1 METSRMLM
9 LALILAVALPAVWVD
24 SREHRIP
31 NKLVAVALALGL
43 ALQVWARGPNGS
55 FIALAGVA
63 VGTFFLLPFHLTG
76 AMGAGD
82 VKFMGALGAALG
94 PVGAVAACALT
105 LVAGSLLAMATLGW
119 RRWAAPGGTTAA
131 PAPGAA
137 TRIPYAAAIA
147 TGSLGAALWI
157 GQIN

>member
-1 METSRMLM
+1 M
-9 LALILAVALPAVWVD
+9 LALIVAVALPAVWVD

-31 NKLVAVALALGL
+31 NKLVALTLALGL
-43 ALQVWARGPNGS
+43 ALQVWARGPDGS
-55 FIALAGVA
+55 FLALAGIA
-63 VGTFFLLPFHLTG
+63 VGTFFLLPFHIAG

-105 LVAGSLLAMATLGW
+105 LVAGSLLAMATVGW
-119 RRWAAPGGTTAA
+119 RRWSPTAA
-131 PAPGAA
+131 AVPAPAVRAA
-137 TRIPYAAAIA
+137 RIPYAAAIA

-157 GQIN
+157 SQIN

>member
-1 METSRMLM
+1 MLM

-24 SREHRIP
+24 TREHRIP
-31 NKLVAVALALGL
+31 NKLVALTLALGL
-43 ALQVWARGPNGS
+43 ALQVWARGPDGS
-55 FIALAGVA
+55 FFALAGIA
-63 VGTFFLLPFHLTG
+63 VGTFFLLPFHIAG

-105 LVAGSLLAMATLGW
+105 LVAGSLLAMVSVGW
-119 RRWAAPGGTTAA
+119 RRWAAPA
-131 PAPGAA
+131 GAA
-137 TRIPYAAAIA
+137 AMAGAAARIPYAAAIA

-157 GQIN
+157 GQTN